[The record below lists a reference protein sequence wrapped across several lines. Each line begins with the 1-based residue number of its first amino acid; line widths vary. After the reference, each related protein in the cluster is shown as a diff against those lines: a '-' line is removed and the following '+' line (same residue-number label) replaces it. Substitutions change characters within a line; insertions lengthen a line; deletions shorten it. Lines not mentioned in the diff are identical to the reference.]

1 MLWEGNADVSSAGVE
16 EVLHSY
22 GQGDYF
28 GELALLSTK
37 GALHSPETRSQHVSL
52 RMLGASVLSWS
63 FGGGAQGCAAPR
75 SLQPAG
81 TPPTRRQHIA
91 SGFQKPTSTGWCRS
105 AQQRC
110 KHTAVALCV
119 STAVRDQGSACP
131 RGGPQVAAGMP
142 APPTTTQIVAALAG
156 VPFFADFPAAQIES
170 TAVSAHPE
178 HTPSQVTPA
187 HAKHLG

>member
-63 FGGGAQGCAAPR
+63 FGGGAGLRGATITA
-75 SLQPAG
+75 
-81 TPPTRRQHIA
+81 
-91 SGFQKPTSTGWCRS
+91 TGGHS
-105 AQQRC
+105 ADPKATHCLRLS
-110 KHTAVALCV
+110 KADFHRLVPI
-119 STAVRDQGSACP
+119 GSA
-131 RGGPQVAAGMP
+131 
-142 APPTTTQIVAALAG
+142 
-156 VPFFADFPAAQIES
+156 
-170 TAVSAHPE
+170 AVQTHCRCLVCFHRRS
-178 HTPSQVTPA
+178 
-187 HAKHLG
+187 